1 MNTNKTLKFFYWT
14 IIAITTIGACGWIL
28 STYPYA
34 DDPAYAR
41 EALPAS
47 DSFSFFGCEGD
58 LITSWSQV
66 WPSIKNHFIAVNSRI
81 PNLLLFPMQLLPR
94 WLNSII
100 MGLLIALMLPVMMW
114 GGRERRSDM
123 SLRYMAAAAI
133 LLWSAFPW
141 YDEFQSLAYIFN
153 YVPDSILMVITVVL
167 AGKTGGSRQLTA
179 ACVCGFLTGCWHEGY
194 GAVMLFVLATMW
206 LVNKPVRR
214 QLIPIFICSLA
225 GFAIFALS
233 GTMIRATAFSQGMNY
248 SLLPYLLTRFGS
260 MMWPVGV
267 AFILLAFTLWKKRGN
282 GARKL
287 LVATL
292 PWVSGAIAGTCMLL
306 IMMTDPRVGWPGILC
321 SVMIILLCVSTLTGQ
336 GHPGKSAIIVAG
348 VCCAMYALWFVGIII
363 VQNRISEQQKA
374 FEIASA
380 RISQRG
386 DGVVFVD
393 MSYYDI
399 PFWTMQ
405 LPNNIMYAFSMEMLN
420 RVFHLGS
427 DNGAVMPAVLEGKEV
442 KDWPRIP
449 GDNDLRGSWPWVL
462 GEKPHGHYDPDC
474 GCYRS
479 KWIVTVGDILPAFTP
494 INRLLLALKGDRK
507 EVEINAAGYP
517 VKHGKDTLWIYESDP
532 LPRTMDARVITRIDT
547 VPGY

>member
-1 MNTNKTLKFFYWT
+1 MNTNKILKVFYWT

-41 EALPAS
+41 EALPAT

-94 WLNSII
+94 WFNSLI
-100 MGLLIALMLPVMMW
+100 MGLLISLMLPTMMW
-114 GGRERRSDM
+114 GARERRSDM
-123 SLRYMAAAAI
+123 SLRYMAVAAI

-153 YVPDSILMVITVVL
+153 YVPDSILMVFTVAL
-167 AGKTGGSRQLTA
+167 AAKAGGRRQLIA
-179 ACVCGFLTGCWHEGY
+179 ASICGFLAGWWHEGF
-194 GAVMLFVLATMW
+194 GAVLLVVLATMW
-206 LVNKPVRR
+206 LVNRPVRR
-214 QLIPIFICSLA
+214 QLIPVFICSFT
-225 GFAIFALS
+225 GFAIFAFS
-233 GTMIRATAFSQGMNY
+233 GTWGRAAAFSQGMNY

-267 AFILLAFTLWKKRGN
+267 AIVLLAFTLWKKRGN
-282 GARKL
+282 GARKF
-287 LVATL
+287 LVAAL
-292 PWVSGAIAGTCMLL
+292 PWVAGAIAGTCMLL

-321 SVMIILLCVSTLTGQ
+321 AVMIILLCVSDLIGQ
-336 GHPGKSAIIVAG
+336 GRPGKPAIVVAALS
-348 VCCAMYALWFVGIII
+348 CAFYAMWFVGIII
-363 VQNRISEQQKA
+363 VQNKISEQQKA
-374 FEIASA
+374 FEVASA
-380 RISQRG
+380 HISQRG

-427 DNGAVMPAVLEGKEV
+427 DNGAVMPADLEDKEV
-442 KDWPRIP
+442 KDWPRVP
-449 GDNDLRGSWPWVL
+449 GNNDLRGSWPWVL
-462 GEKPHGHYDPDC
+462 GEKPHGQYDPEA

-479 KWIVTVGDILPAFTP
+479 KWVVTVGEILPAFTP
-494 INRLLLALKGDRK
+494 VNRLLLALKGDRK
-507 EVEINAAGYP
+507 QAEINAAGYP

-532 LPRTMDARVITRIDT
+532 LPRTMDAREIVSIDT
-547 VPGY
+547 LPGY